1 MINYFKEKC
10 EKKKNVKFDIYK
22 IKYQSHVYR

>member
-10 EKKKNVKFDIYK
+10 EKKNVKFDIYK